1 MASVVPAKWWLMS
14 TSQVVKDKALTQTLL
29 RKKKAKKDE
38 SSDDDYSDISS
49 GDENDIENG
58 SGGEGGE
65 NSGEKEKLKPKFW
78 YVAIAAA
85 SSLGINGVLGYLVL
99 AGATTFA
106 APAVLI
112 PAIAGSIASVVSMF
126 AVKREL
132 DINGASSLRDAI
144 NQVRGQVNGLKKQT
158 KRLAKSR
165 KQMGKELKR
174 LKECEENLQFAV
186 EQNGAS
192 VDEFV
197 ELVEENQKIMN
208 KMKGHFDAKVVQDC
222 VRIIIKYDKDNDFML
237 SSKEMPMLIYALKSF
252 DIQIESEAE
261 FKQKLQN
268 KSVSTAIQYVTDILE
283 EQARKEAAADK
294 YGLSKPEAMEK
305 LRKIA
310 DDD

>member
-1 MASVVPAKWWLMS
+1 M
-14 TSQVVKDKALTQTLL
+14 
-29 RKKKAKKDE
+29 
-38 SSDDDYSDISS
+38 
-49 GDENDIENG
+49 
-58 SGGEGGE
+58 
-65 NSGEKEKLKPKFW
+65 
-78 YVAIAAA
+78 
-85 SSLGINGVLGYLVL
+85 
-99 AGATTFA
+99 
-106 APAVLI
+106 
-112 PAIAGSIASVVSMF
+112 
-126 AVKREL
+126 
-132 DINGASSLRDAI
+132 
-144 NQVRGQVNGLKKQT
+144 
-158 KRLAKSR
+158 
-165 KQMGKELKR
+165 
-174 LKECEENLQFAV
+174 
-186 EQNGAS
+186 
-192 VDEFV
+192 DEFV

-222 VRIIIKYDKDNDFML
+222 VRIIIKYDKDNDFIL